1 MSNLLYLYGLV
12 PSHEATTTPLPSIKG
27 FDGEGIIYPLS
38 INEVTAFVCELEAD
52 QYSEETISNKINND
66 MEWLQEKAFHH
77 HETVQQLAQQYTI
90 VPLKFCTLY
99 KNPDSLM
106 QTVESNNE
114 KLSETFKLL
123 EGNEEWN
130 LKIYCNDEELK
141 KQVSESNTSI
151 EAKRQ
156 EISQLSP
163 GRQFFEKKK
172 IDELINQELENE
184 KNLFCEE
191 IHEKLQKISLF
202 GSIKK
207 NWSKDVTGRKE
218 KMAWNSVFLLPSANV
233 EEFIE
238 EIKLDEETYGVNGWD
253 FEVSGPW
260 PPYHFS
266 SFTS

>member
-1 MSNLLYLYGLV
+1 MGNLIYLYGLV
-12 PSHEATTTPLPSIKG
+12 PSNEANNTSLPSTKG
-27 FDGEGIIYPLS
+27 FDGEREIYTLS
-38 INEVTAFVCELEAD
+38 INEVTAIVCQLD
-52 QYSEETISNKINND
+52 SDHYSEETISDKINND

-77 HETVQQLAQQYTI
+77 HETVQQLAQMYTI

-99 KNPDSLM
+99 KNQESL
-106 QTVESNNE
+106 QHTIERNTE
-114 KLSETFKLL
+114 KLNETFKLL
-123 EGNEEWN
+123 DGNEEWN
-130 LKIYCNDEELK
+130 LKIYCDDELVK
-141 KQVSESNTSI
+141 KQVSESNASI

-156 EISQLSP
+156 EISELP
-163 GRQFFEKKK
+163 RGRQFFEKKK

-184 KNLFCEE
+184 KNRFCEE
-191 IHEKLQKISLF
+191 IHEKLKKISLF

-218 KMAWNSVFLLPSANV
+218 KMAWNSVFLIPSANV

-238 EIKLDEETYGVNGWD
+238 EIKLDEEIYGQTGWS

-266 SFTS
+266 SFS

>member
-1 MSNLLYLYGLV
+1 MSNLLYLYGLI
-12 PSHEATTTPLPSIKG
+12 PSHESTTTPLPSLKG
-27 FDGEGIIYPLS
+27 FDGDGVIYPLR
-38 INEVTAFVCELEAD
+38 IGDVTAFVSELDAD
-52 QYSEETISNKINND
+52 SYSEETISDKINND

-77 HETVQQLAQQYTI
+77 HETVQQLAQLYTI

-99 KNPDSLM
+99 KNPDSLIT
-106 QTVESNNE
+106 TVENHKE
-114 KLSETFKLL
+114 KLHESFQLL

-130 LKIYCNDEELK
+130 LKIYCNDEQLK
-141 KQVSESNTSI
+141 KKVSESNATI

-156 EISQLSP
+156 EISQLPP

-191 IHEKLQKISLF
+191 IHGKLKKISLF

-238 EIKLDEETYGVNGWD
+238 EIKLDEETYGLNGWD